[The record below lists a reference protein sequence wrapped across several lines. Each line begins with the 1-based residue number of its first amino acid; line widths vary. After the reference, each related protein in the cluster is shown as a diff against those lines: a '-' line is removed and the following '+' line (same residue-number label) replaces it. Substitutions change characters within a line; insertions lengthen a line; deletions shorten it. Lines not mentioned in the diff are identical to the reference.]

1 MPPPRR
7 ASRKSASGGK
17 PVAKRIPKGTG
28 AAPKEA
34 PAPRGRALARRII
47 VGALFCGA
55 AVTGVMIGL
64 LAAYQSDIGVIER
77 IEQALARE
85 GATSIVYDRN
95 GVELGQFRSED
106 QRRIVL
112 GYEDLPQHLRDALVA
127 SEDKRFWG
135 HHGFDPLG
143 IARAAW
149 SNLRAGRTVQGAS
162 TITQQVAREL
172 FDERAPT
179 LERKIREAITA
190 AEIERAYTKPE
201 ILTHYANL
209 VHLGNSNDG
218 VGAAARDYFDKS
230 AAELTV
236 AEAAMLVGVAPNP
249 ARYNPFRSVEQ
260 AVRQRDRVLRRMVED
275 DYLTPEAAAA
285 AQAEPL
291 RLRARGGERLGA
303 HFLEMVRLR
312 LRRDYGGART
322 REGGLRVYTTLDAG
336 MQQAAEDSVE
346 RALRAH
352 DKRRGF
358 RGFERNL
365 LDEGRTVEDFRA
377 DSGTAAAGPGEVVRG
392 VVVEAGTNPRVR
404 IGGRPACVDPGSL
417 AWTFERPERLFRV
430 GDVGFFR
437 LLPPETEEEAADG
450 RPLPPEC
457 RTLLRAALDQEPQTE
472 GAFLA
477 LEIETGAVRALVGG
491 FDFDRSEFNRATQA
505 RRQAGSSFKPF
516 AYGAALSTGRFS
528 PASLIL
534 DQPFS
539 YTDPVTRA
547 VYEPQNY
554 DEEHRGWITMRQAFE
569 GSRNVPAVRMVHEVG
584 PERVVDFARR
594 LGISSDLLPVLS
606 ITLGSADVSL
616 QEMVSAYSAFP
627 NRGVRMAPYFI
638 TRITDRDGRELET
651 FYPETASVIRADLA
665 YVVTHLLQGVVAR
678 GTAVGARRLGRPVAG
693 KTGTTNDFTDAWFIG
708 FDTEI
713 AAGVWVGHDRP
724 SLTLGEKESGARV
737 ALPAWTWFME
747 AVRGGA
753 PPEEFGAPRNVA
765 LVPVDLESGQPA
777 GPGPNTIV
785 EAFLAG
791 TEPTGGPGGDR

>member
-1 MPPPRR
+1 MPRR
-7 ASRKSASGGK
+7 RTSPPSASGK
-17 PVAKRIPKGTG
+17 RSPAKKTPKGNG
-28 AAPKEA
+28 ATKREA

-55 AVTGVMIGL
+55 AVAGVMVGL

-236 AEAAMLVGVAPNP
+236 GESAMLVGIAPNP

-275 DYLTPEAAAA
+275 DFLTAEAAAA

-322 REGGLRVYTTLDAG
+322 REGGLRVYTTLDAS
-336 MQQAAEDSVE
+336 MQQAAEDAVE

-365 LDEGRTVEDFRA
+365 LDDGRTLEDFRDDA
-377 DSGTAAAGPGEVVRG
+377 RTASAGPGAVVRG
-392 VVVEAGTNPRVR
+392 VVTESGTNPRVR
-404 IGGRPACVDPGSL
+404 VGGRPACLDPGSL

-437 LLPPETEEEAADG
+437 LLPPETEAEAAEG
-450 RPLPPEC
+450 PPLPPEC
-457 RTLLRAALDQEPQTE
+457 RTLLRVALDQEPQTE

-477 LEIETGAVRALVGG
+477 LEIGTGAVRALVGG

-516 AYGAALSTGRFS
+516 AYGAALASGRFS

-554 DEEHRGWITMRQAFE
+554 DQEHRGWITMRQAFE

-627 NRGVRMAPYFI
+627 NQGVRMAPYFI

-651 FYPETASVIRADLA
+651 FHPETASVIRADLA

-678 GTAVGARRLGRPVAG
+678 GTAVGARRLSRPVAG

-713 AAGVWVGHDRP
+713 AAGVWVGHDQP

-747 AVRGGA
+747 TVRGGA

-777 GPGPNTIV
+777 PPGPNTIV
-785 EAFLAG
+785 EAFLSG
-791 TEPTGGPGGDR
+791 TEPTSGPGGDR

>member
-1 MPPPRR
+1 MPRR
-7 ASRKSASGGK
+7 RTAPRTPSK
-17 PVAKRIPKGTG
+17 PKKDA
-28 AAPKEA
+28 AAPRGRR
-34 PAPRGRALARRII
+34 PASGRALARRII
-47 VGALFCGA
+47 VAALFCGA
-55 AVTGVMIGL
+55 AVAGVMIGL

-149 SNLRAGRTVQGAS
+149 SNFRAGRTVQGAS

-190 AEIERAYTKPE
+190 AEIERAYTKAE

-218 VGAAARDYFDKS
+218 VGAAAKDYFDKS

-236 AEAAMLVGVAPNP
+236 AEAALLVGVAPNP
-249 ARYNPFRSVEQ
+249 ARFNPFRSVEQ
-260 AVRQRDRVLRRMVED
+260 AARQRDRVLRRMVED
-275 DYLTPEAAAA
+275 GYLTPEAAAA
-285 AQAEPL
+285 AQEEPL
-291 RLRARGGERLGA
+291 RLRPRGGQRLGA

-322 REGGLRVYTTLDAG
+322 REGGLRVYTTLDAP

-365 LDEGRTVEDFRA
+365 LDEGRTLEDFA
-377 DSGTAAAGPGEVVRG
+377 GDSRTAAAGPGEVVRG
-392 VVVEAGTNPRVR
+392 VVTEAGRHPRVR
-404 IGGRPACVDPGSL
+404 IGNRPACLDTGSL

-437 LLPPETEEEAADG
+437 LLPPETEGEESD
-450 RPLPPEC
+450 REPLPPEC
-457 RTLLRAALDQEPQTE
+457 RPLLTVALDQEPQAE

-516 AYGAALSTGRFS
+516 AYGAALATGRFS

-539 YTDPVTRA
+539 YTDPVTQA

-584 PERVVDFARR
+584 PERVVEFARR
-594 LGISSDLLPVLS
+594 LGIRSDLLPVLS

-627 NRGVRMAPYFI
+627 NHGVRMEPYFI
-638 TRITDRDGRELET
+638 TRITDRDGRELQT

-665 YVVTHLLQGVVAR
+665 YVVTHMLQGVVAR
-678 GTAVGARRLGRPVAG
+678 GTAVGARRLGRPIAG

-713 AAGVWVGHDRP
+713 AAGVWVGHDQP

-747 AVRGGA
+747 TVRGGV
-753 PPEEFGAPRNVA
+753 PPEAFSAPRNVA

-777 GPGPNTIV
+777 PPGPNTIV

-791 TEPTGGPGGDR
+791 TEPTSGPGGDR